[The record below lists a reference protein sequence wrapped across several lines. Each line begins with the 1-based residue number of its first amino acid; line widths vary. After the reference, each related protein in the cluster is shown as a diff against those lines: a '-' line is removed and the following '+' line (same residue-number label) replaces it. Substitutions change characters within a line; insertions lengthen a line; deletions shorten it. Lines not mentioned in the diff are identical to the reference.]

1 VDYHRSLTLV
11 KIGWLSEG

>member
-1 VDYHRSLTLV
+1 VDYHRSFTLV